1 MDGNGR
7 WAQERGLPRIAGH
20 RRGVEVLKE
29 VLRCCR
35 DWGIQCLTVY
45 AFSTENWHRPPH
57 EVDFLMVLFEQ
68 MLRKELEELQR
79 QKVRIQF
86 MGDLDALPSS
96 LYQEI
101 DRAVRLTRH
110 NSGICFNVAI
120 NYGSRHEIVRVC
132 RQIAEK
138 VQHHQIQP
146 EDIDENVI
154 NQHLY
159 TASHS
164 DPDLLIR
171 TSGEMRLSNFLLW
184 QMAYTEMYFTETLW
198 PDFGRKELY
207 LAIKD
212 YQRRDRRF
220 GKVKG

>member
-7 WAQERGLPRIAGH
+7 WAKERGLPRIAGH
-20 RRGVEVLKE
+20 RQGVEVLKDI
-29 VLRCCR
+29 LRCCR
-35 DWGIQCLTVY
+35 NWGIQCLTVY
-45 AFSTENWHRPPH
+45 AFSTENWHRPHH

-68 MLRKELEELQR
+68 MLRQELRELQR
-79 QKVRIQF
+79 EKVRLQF
-86 MGDLDALPSS
+86 VGDLDALPDS
-96 LYQEI
+96 LCREMH
-101 DRAVRLTRH
+101 RAVQLTRH
-110 NSGICFNVAI
+110 NQGIQFNVAI
-120 NYGSRHEIVRVC
+120 NYGSRHEIVRMC

-138 VQHHQIQP
+138 VQHQQMQP
-146 EDIDENVI
+146 QDIDENVI
-154 NQHLY
+154 SQHLY
-159 TASHS
+159 TANHS

-184 QMAYTEMYFTETLW
+184 QMAYTEMYFTDTLW

-212 YQRRDRRF
+212 YQSRDRRF